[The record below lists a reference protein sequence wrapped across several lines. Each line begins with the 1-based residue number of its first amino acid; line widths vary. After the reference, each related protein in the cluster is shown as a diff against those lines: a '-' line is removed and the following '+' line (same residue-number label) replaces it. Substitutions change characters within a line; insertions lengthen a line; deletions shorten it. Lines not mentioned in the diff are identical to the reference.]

1 MTKENPNATLK
12 ETFFGKQPN
21 LSSFK
26 KIGYAICVHV
36 PKENWIFFDAKS
48 IHCVFLGYD
57 MLIKVYGCFEMI
69 ISKDVRFDKLESN
82 YPLF

>member
-1 MTKENPNATLK
+1 
-12 ETFFGKQPN
+12 
-21 LSSFK
+21 
-26 KIGYAICVHV
+26 
-36 PKENWIFFDAKS
+36 
-48 IHCVFLGYD
+48 